1 MTDPDP
7 ERRGLGDLCTQ
18 GSPDGAQMSS
28 HWAHPDLMLYDTTF
42 MVSTVLSV
50 RSMNFSGEL
59 LKLPGLWE
67 PLDLVRSASGPQDF
81 EVRMAF
87 IFTGGRCHAWL
98 RLQQPELFHGWLCHP
113 LLLASTVC
121 LDV

>member
-50 RSMNFSGEL
+50 RSMNFFRGIIETAWVVGT
-59 LKLPGLWE
+59 PGFGQKCQWS
-67 PLDLVRSASGPQDF
+67 P
-81 EVRMAF
+81 
-87 IFTGGRCHAWL
+87 
-98 RLQQPELFHGWLCHP
+98 RL
-113 LLLASTVC
+113 
-121 LDV
+121 